1 MSILNDLILESTSQ
15 FICSTPIRKLSKEDA
30 ISLYEENDDVTQ
42 NSLAEFEENEK
53 RAAALENTTL
63 TSSPSGVLK
72 IESVLFELR
81 ECFKYDPNKTIED
94 EDATCKDFDLD
105 QMGNNDTD
113 SLESR
118 LKHEMLRRAECE
130 RQVDELN
137 KSLCEV
143 RQQLSVAIDSEKKRQ
158 IFARKMDLSLNKVF
172 PNVCSL
178 KKVDINIS

>member
-15 FICSTPIRKLSKEDA
+15 FICSTPIMKLSKEDA

-63 TSSPSGVLK
+63 TSSCVLK

-94 EDATCKDFDLD
+94 DDATCKDFDID

-130 RQVDELN
+130 RQIDELN

-143 RQQLSVAIDSEKKRQ
+143 RQQLSVASDSEKKRQ
-158 IFARKMDLSLNKVF
+158 IFARKMDLSLNKV
-172 PNVCSL
+172 
-178 KKVDINIS
+178 